1 MQILQEILLVIAL
14 WLVTSAPFIVFII
27 RSSGGER
34 MTVEQIEKEI
44 ADGTHN
50 IYGRVL

>member
-1 MQILQEILLVIAL
+1 MQILQEILLVVAL

-27 RSSGGER
+27 RSSGGEH
-34 MTVEQIEKEI
+34 MTIEQIEKEI

-50 IYGRVL
+50 VYGRAL

>member
-1 MQILQEILLVIAL
+1 MQILQDVLLVLVL
-14 WLVTSAPFIVFII
+14 WLTASAPFIVFII

-34 MTVEQIEKEI
+34 MTIEQIEKEI

-50 IYGRVL
+50 VYGRAL